1 MDERTGFKSS
11 MFFSTKDGMVE
22 PTCVEFDK
30 WKQEGKPVR
39 ILRMDNAEENKLLEQ
54 RSGSADWKLG
64 LKYEFTARDT
74 PQQNHLA
81 ELGFSVIANRG
92 RAMFS
97 KANVPRELR
106 YGLVRLPTSP

>member
-1 MDERTGFKSS
+1 
-11 MFFSTKDGMVE
+11 
-22 PTCVEFDK
+22 
-30 WKQEGKPVR
+30 
-39 ILRMDNAEENKLLEQ
+39 MDNAGENKLLEQ

-106 YGLVRLPTSP
+106 YGLVGYCFNNATQLDGLVIITINGVAKTRYEHFGETIP